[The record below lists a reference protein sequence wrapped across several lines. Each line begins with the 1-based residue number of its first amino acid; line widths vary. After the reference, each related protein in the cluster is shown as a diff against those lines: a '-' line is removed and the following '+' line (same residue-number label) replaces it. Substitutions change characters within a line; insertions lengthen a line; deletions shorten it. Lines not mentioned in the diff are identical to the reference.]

1 MTDSRTE
8 LAERVFAEIERRKLE
23 PSAALMFAIALE
35 LWAEDLKDRSKGFVR
50 AKVLIPESP
59 ATGHKETDVDG
70 D

>member
-8 LAERVFAEIERRKLE
+8 LAERVFAEIEKRKLE

-50 AKVLIPESP
+50 AKGVDDGP
-59 ATGHKETDVDG
+59 ARSSRHDIG
-70 D
+70 